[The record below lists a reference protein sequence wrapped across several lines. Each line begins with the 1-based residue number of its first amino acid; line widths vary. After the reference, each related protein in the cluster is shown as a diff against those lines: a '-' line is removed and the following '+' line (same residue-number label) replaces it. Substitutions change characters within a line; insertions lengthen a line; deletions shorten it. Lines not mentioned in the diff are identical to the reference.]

1 MGEKISNWEHLTTER
16 GAKFIW
22 EDVLSLIKEA
32 GREDI
37 LPNLTVLDLGGGAGE
52 FSKNLNAQGIKC
64 ISLDA
69 QDLETNP
76 GANQIRSIAYRMP
89 FADNTFSLVYERGAL
104 DDKVYK
110 PEFMRLFTEIT
121 RVLKQDGV
129 LFICEPHPPIK
140 ELEKYFK
147 LLASGGEE
155 FYTLWGK
162 K

>member
-1 MGEKISNWEHLTTER
+1 MGEKISDWEHLTTGIE
-16 GAKFIW
+16 AKSAW
-22 EDVLSLIKEA
+22 KNVLSLIKEA
-32 GREDI
+32 GREDV
-37 LPNLTVLDLGGGAGE
+37 LQNLTVLDLGGGAGE

-76 GANQIRSIAYRMP
+76 GANQIRGIAYRMP
-89 FADNTFSLVYERGAL
+89 FADNSFGLVYERSAL

-110 PEFMRLFTEIT
+110 PEFTRLFTEIT

-129 LFICEPHPPIK
+129 LFICELQPPKK

-147 LLASGGEE
+147 LLASEGEE